1 MTTSSQ
7 TASRRLRG
15 KQSRNRPPSETVCDD
30 GDNGTGAAEAAD
42 ATGAIGGEAVDQE
55 AQSQRGAEAGD
66 RQDGVSRVSP
76 RDAHAHDPDP
86 EAGPELIPELVHH
99 GPHRRPTAREIEEHN
114 ITHTPANNW
123 CSTCVAAKATD
134 DPHRRRKPEEVDD
147 QGHEWLSSARILT
160 DKFMS

>member
-1 MTTSSQ
+1 M
-7 TASRRLRG
+7 RDVG
-15 KQSRNRPPSETVCDD
+15 D
-30 GDNGTGAAEAAD
+30 GDGGAGAAD
-42 ATGAIGGEAVDQE
+42 AEDVTGATGGEAVDQE

-114 ITHTPANNW
+114 ITHTPAKNW

-134 DPHRRRKPEEVDD
+134 DPHRRRRPEDVDD
-147 QGHEWLSSARILT
+147 GAQQEIAKIYFDYGFFSAIVLRRDRYRSLSPRANGPG
-160 DKFMS
+160 